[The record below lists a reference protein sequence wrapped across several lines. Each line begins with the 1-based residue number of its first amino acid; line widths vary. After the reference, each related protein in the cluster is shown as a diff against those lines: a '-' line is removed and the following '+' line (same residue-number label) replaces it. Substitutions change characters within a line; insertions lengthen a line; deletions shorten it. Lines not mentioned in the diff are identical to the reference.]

1 VKWFCKAHG
10 NCGSKTKDIWT
21 TIKKGMK
28 WFCRPL
34 GNCGSNCRTREC
46 PTPSPPSL
54 SLSLSL
60 SLFLHSAQPPTVLP
74 SLSGKLGQL
83 TSQLKDQ
90 SWVEFIGYF
99 VMRMNGFM
107 KLNLWAFFLGVR
119 CKLCFFCCTKISWTL
134 LVYSSTSSKYLHK
147 GGGKHWELWAGE
159 KRGGW
164 GLLLFCHSI
173 SRNELSFWEWIVKV
187 WTSCKR

>member
-1 VKWFCKAHG
+1 MVLQA
-10 NCGSKTKDIWT
+10 
-21 TIKKGMK
+21 
-28 WFCRPL
+28 L

-60 SLFLHSAQPPTVLP
+60 SLSFALFLSLFLHSAQPPTVLP
-74 SLSGKLGQL
+74 TLSGKLGQL
-83 TSQLKDQ
+83 TSQLKVQ
-90 SWVEFIGYF
+90 SWVDFIGYF

-107 KLNLWAFFLGVR
+107 KLNLWAFFFGGGGVNFV
-119 CKLCFFCCTKISWTL
+119 FFCTTISWTL

-147 GGGKHWELWAGE
+147 GGGHHWELWAGE
-159 KRGGW
+159 KRRGQ

-173 SRNELSFWEWIVKV
+173 SRNGLSLCKWIVKV
-187 WTSCKR
+187 WRSCKW